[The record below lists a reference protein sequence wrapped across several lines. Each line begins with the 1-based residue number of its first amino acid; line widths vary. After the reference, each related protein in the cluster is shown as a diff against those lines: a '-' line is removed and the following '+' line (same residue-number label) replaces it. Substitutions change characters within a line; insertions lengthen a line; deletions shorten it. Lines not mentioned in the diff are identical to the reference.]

1 MKVQI
6 EEETMK
12 MPKDKR
18 SILVSWPKR
27 IYTWD
32 ELPAPFCPALQT
44 WRNLGMPMENVA
56 YIPRLFHEEGEPEYL
71 SAWWGAQALL
81 QIFQEGKTR
90 AVLLEPGRVRRCC
103 YHEKQPHALVEIE
116 VDGFGTVSFPYNKTR
131 KQLRSILDI
140 VLGNSPDAVFPT
152 GHPQTPELQ
161 KLQDDSYSMYNLSRL
176 CYRFGRRL
184 LDFLWLRGRDRN
196 LFRRVDPEY
205 WVGATERG
213 LTAISCDRNG
223 SRTVWIAWSNLSGI
237 SLEGEGRGRCVR
249 IVPAAGAAVEFP
261 VLSGQMQA
269 AEAFLKRID
278 ALEVRK
284 PPT

>member
-44 WRNLGMPMENVA
+44 WKNSGMPMENVA
-56 YIPRLFHEEGEPEYL
+56 YIPRLFREEGEPEYV
-71 SAWWGAQALL
+71 SAWWGTQALL
-81 QIFQEGKTR
+81 QIFQDGRTR
-90 AVLLEPGRVRRCC
+90 AVLLEPGRIRRCC
-103 YHEKQPHALVEIE
+103 YHERQPHALIEIE

-161 KLQDDSYSMYNLSRL
+161 KFQEDSYSMYNLSRL
-176 CYRFGRRL
+176 CYRFGHRL
-184 LDFLWLRGRDRN
+184 LDFLFLRGRDRS

-205 WVGATERG
+205 WIGATERG
-213 LTAISCDRNG
+213 LTTISCDREG
-223 SRTVWIAWSNLSGI
+223 SRTVWIGWSDLAQL
-237 SLEGEGRGRCVR
+237 SLEGEGRNRCVR
-249 IVPAAGAAVEFP
+249 VVPVAGAAVELP
-261 VLSGQMQA
+261 VLSGQVQN
-269 AEAFLKRID
+269 AEAFLKRVND
-278 ALEVRK
+278 LELRK
-284 PPT
+284 PPA